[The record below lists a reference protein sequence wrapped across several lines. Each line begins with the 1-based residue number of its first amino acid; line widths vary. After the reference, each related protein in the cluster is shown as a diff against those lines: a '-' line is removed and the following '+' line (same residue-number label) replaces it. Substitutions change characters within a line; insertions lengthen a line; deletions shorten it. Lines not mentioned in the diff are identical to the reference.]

1 LSMKREVLVL
11 GGLQVVITAGLA
23 GTLVWGLG
31 YSAAVAVVVG
41 GAFAMSSTAIVAKQL
56 SEQLELNLMHGRL
69 SIGVLLFQDLAVIP
83 LLIMIPAMSGNS
95 HEPVSLDLI
104 EALLKGVVALSGV
117 ILIGRWL
124 LRPIFHEIALARS
137 AELFTLAVLFFSLS
151 AAWSTA
157 ALGLSL
163 ALGAFLA
170 GMMLGETEFRHQ
182 VEADIRPFRDVLLGL
197 FFVTVGMLLNVP
209 VLLPLA
215 GWILLA
221 LAGLILF
228 KLLAVMLLARLIQP
242 EWGVALRTG
251 LSLAQGGEFGF
262 ALLALALN
270 SGLIQESLSQFALG
284 TIVLSMVVS
293 PLLLRNNGPMANW
306 LFPRTESE
314 DRDILQHDISNHHLA
329 HEQHVIICGYGR
341 VGQNVARFL
350 EQENI
355 EYVALDLD
363 AYRVRTARAAG
374 DTVYYGDSAQLDV
387 LRTAGLERARIIVI
401 SFFEVSTSLKI
412 LALVKKERPDIPV
425 LVRTRDDSSLEKL
438 QEAGATEVIPETL
451 EASLMLVSH
460 LLLLLNVPMSRI
472 VRQITEVRN
481 HRYNLLRTVF
491 RGEDAMP
498 IDPTHAFREQLYT
511 ITLPAGAY
519 AVGRQ
524 IGEMGLEQAGIVVT
538 ALRREG
544 IVGRQPDRETE
555 LREGDVLVLY
565 GTPEDLEHAEAT
577 LLKG

>member
-1 LSMKREVLVL
+1 MAQESLHYILILLSVAVVAIVLLRRFRLPAVLAYLATGIVVGPHGLGWIPDVEDTRVLAEFGVVFMLFTLGLEFSLPRLLSMKREVLVL

-228 KLLAVMLLARLIQP
+228 KLLAVMLLARL
-242 EWGVALRTG
+242 
-251 LSLAQGGEFGF
+251 
-262 ALLALALN
+262 
-270 SGLIQESLSQFALG
+270 
-284 TIVLSMVVS
+284 
-293 PLLLRNNGPMANW
+293 
-306 LFPRTESE
+306 
-314 DRDILQHDISNHHLA
+314 
-329 HEQHVIICGYGR
+329 
-341 VGQNVARFL
+341 
-350 EQENI
+350 
-355 EYVALDLD
+355 
-363 AYRVRTARAAG
+363 
-374 DTVYYGDSAQLDV
+374 
-387 LRTAGLERARIIVI
+387 
-401 SFFEVSTSLKI
+401 
-412 LALVKKERPDIPV
+412 
-425 LVRTRDDSSLEKL
+425 
-438 QEAGATEVIPETL
+438 
-451 EASLMLVSH
+451 
-460 LLLLLNVPMSRI
+460 
-472 VRQITEVRN
+472 
-481 HRYNLLRTVF
+481 
-491 RGEDAMP
+491 
-498 IDPTHAFREQLYT
+498 
-511 ITLPAGAY
+511 
-519 AVGRQ
+519 
-524 IGEMGLEQAGIVVT
+524 
-538 ALRREG
+538 
-544 IVGRQPDRETE
+544 
-555 LREGDVLVLY
+555 
-565 GTPEDLEHAEAT
+565 
-577 LLKG
+577 